1 MRSVN
6 LAGRPAPVIGLGTW
20 NLEQSP
26 RAEALAAVQAAL
38 DAGATHVDTAEMY
51 GQGRVESLLG
61 EALTGRRAEVLL
73 VSKVLPENASRA
85 GTVAACERSL
95 RRLRTDHLDLYLL
108 HWEGPHPLADT
119 IEAFERLVESGKIRA
134 WGLSNFDVDGLE
146 AARHLAGPGRIAANQ
161 VLYHLG
167 ERAIEHAV
175 APWCAAEGVAMIGY
189 SPFGSGDF
197 PEDTPALLSL
207 AAETGASPRQLALAF
222 LTRDPNWL
230 AIPKSASPRRI
241 RENCAAGSLSLS
253 PEQIARIDAAFPR
266 GPRPRILPTI

>member
-1 MRSVN
+1 MRSVL
-6 LAGRPAPVIGLGTW
+6 LAGRPAPAIGLGTW

-61 EALTGRRAEVLL
+61 EALTGRRLEVLL

-108 HWEGPHPLADT
+108 HWEGPHPLTDT

-134 WGLSNFDVDGLE
+134 WGLSNFDVDGLTE
-146 AARHLAGPGRIAANQ
+146 ARRIAGPGRIAANQ

-175 APWCAAEGVAMIGY
+175 APWCATEGVAMIGY

-197 PEDTPALLSL
+197 PDGAPLLQSL
-207 AAETGASPRQLALAF
+207 STEMGASPRQIALAF
-222 LTRDPNWL
+222 LTRQPGWL

-241 RENCAAGSLSLS
+241 RENSAAGSLALS

-266 GPRPRILPTI
+266 GPRPRTLPTI